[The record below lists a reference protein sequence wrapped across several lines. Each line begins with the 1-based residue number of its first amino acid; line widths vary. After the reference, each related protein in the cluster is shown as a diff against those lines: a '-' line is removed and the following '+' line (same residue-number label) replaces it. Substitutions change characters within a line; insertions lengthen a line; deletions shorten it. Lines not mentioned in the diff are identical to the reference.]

1 MHCVSLQEDKLFCQV
16 SAVDVIAVYNYY
28 YFFLIV
34 RVYLHNL
41 LDLIVIFYK
50 MKKVICFLTA
60 IDMRKD

>member
-34 RVYLHNL
+34 RSYC
-41 LDLIVIFYK
+41 D
-50 MKKVICFLTA
+50 FL
-60 IDMRKD
+60 KDEKGHLFSHCH